1 MSLEVLAPATTAWP
15 PAKRMA
21 VLLVLCLVAAINL
34 IDRQLITILLEPIKR
49 DLGASDTMMG
59 LLTGLSFA
67 LVYVTAALPIAR
79 WSDRGVRRNLIAA
92 SVFIWG
98 TMTMLCGLAHSYVQL
113 AAARMGVALGEAG
126 SNPASHSTIADL
138 YPLGRRGAAL
148 GMFNAA
154 ASIGIGFGLFFG
166 GWLNTHF
173 NWRTVFII
181 AGAPCLIIAL
191 VIRIA
196 MPEAP
201 RGMSESRATSHQPP
215 PLLETLAWLAK
226 LRTFRFLALSAMTC
240 AFVNYGLQIWA
251 ATFFIRVHGM
261 SAKEVGMKLGI
272 ASAVGLFIGTIGSG
286 TLADRFGRLD
296 IRWYMRVTGAGML
309 LAMPF
314 GLLALMNSTANA
326 SFVYYCLAVGF
337 VSSWAS
343 PIHAM
348 TQTITAAR
356 MRGMASAIIGFCLN
370 LVGYG
375 LGPLFVGVLNDHLRP
390 TLGVESVRYS
400 LMILL
405 SGCLIAAWVS
415 FSANRTIVLDMIHST
430 H

>member
-1 MSLEVLAPATTAWP
+1 
-15 PAKRMA
+15 
-21 VLLVLCLVAAINL
+21 
-34 IDRQLITILLEPIKR
+34 
-49 DLGASDTMMG
+49 
-59 LLTGLSFA
+59 
-67 LVYVTAALPIAR
+67 VTAALPIAR

-113 AAARMGVALGEAG
+113 AASRMGVALGEAG

-181 AGAPCLIIAL
+181 AGAPCLVIAL
-191 VIRIA
+191 AIRFA

-201 RGMSESRATSHQPP
+201 RGLSESRATPQQPP
-215 PLLETLAWLAK
+215 PLLETLAWLAR
-226 LRTFRFLALSAMTC
+226 LRTFRHLALSAMTC
-240 AFVNYGLQIWA
+240 GFVNYGLQIWA

-261 SAKEVGMKLGI
+261 GTKEVGMKLGI
-272 ASAVGLFIGTIGSG
+272 ASAVGLFIGTIASG
-286 TLADRFGRLD
+286 TLADRLGRRD
-296 IRWYMRVTGAGML
+296 VRWYMRVTGAGML

-314 GLLALMNSTANA
+314 GILALMNSNANA
-326 SFVYYCLAVGF
+326 SFGYYCIAVGF

-348 TQTITAAR
+348 TQTIAAAR

-375 LGPLFVGVLNDHLRP
+375 LGPLFVGVLNDHLRT
-390 TLGVESVRYS
+390 TLGAESVRYS

-405 SGCLIAAWVS
+405 SGCLIAAWIS
-415 FSANRTIVLDMIHST
+415 FSANRTIASDIAYST

>member
-1 MSLEVLAPATTAWP
+1 MG
-15 PAKRMA
+15 
-21 VLLVLCLVAAINL
+21 VLLVLCLVAAVNL

-49 DLGASDTMMG
+49 ELDASDTMMG

-79 WSDRGVRRNLIAA
+79 WSDRGVRRNMIAA

-98 TMTMLCGLAHSYVQL
+98 TMTMLCGLAHSYLQL

-138 YPLGRRGAAL
+138 YPLRRRGGAL

-181 AGAPCLIIAL
+181 AGAPCLVIAL
-191 VIRIA
+191 VIRFA

-201 RGMSESRATSHQPP
+201 RGLSESRATPQQPP
-215 PLLETLAWLAK
+215 PLLETLAWLAR
-226 LRTFRFLALSAMTC
+226 LRTFRYLALSAMTC
-240 AFVNYGLQIWA
+240 GFVNYGLQIWA

-261 SAKEVGMKLGI
+261 GTKEVGMKLGI
-272 ASAVGLFIGTIGSG
+272 ASAVGLFIGTIASG
-286 TLADRFGRLD
+286 TMADRFGRRD
-296 IRWYMRVTGAGML
+296 VRWYMRVTGAGML

-314 GLLALMNSTANA
+314 GILALMNSNANA
-326 SFVYYCLAVGF
+326 SFGYYCIAVGF

-348 TQTITAAR
+348 TQTIAAAR

-390 TLGVESVRYS
+390 TLGAESVRYS

-415 FSANRTIVLDMIHST
+415 FSANRTIASDIAYST

>member
-1 MSLEVLAPATTAWP
+1 
-15 PAKRMA
+15 
-21 VLLVLCLVAAINL
+21 
-34 IDRQLITILLEPIKR
+34 
-49 DLGASDTMMG
+49 
-59 LLTGLSFA
+59 
-67 LVYVTAALPIAR
+67 
-79 WSDRGVRRNLIAA
+79 
-92 SVFIWG
+92 
-98 TMTMLCGLAHSYVQL
+98 
-113 AAARMGVALGEAG
+113 
-126 SNPASHSTIADL
+126 
-138 YPLGRRGAAL
+138 
-148 GMFNAA
+148 
-154 ASIGIGFGLFFG
+154 
-166 GWLNTHF
+166 
-173 NWRTVFII
+173 
-181 AGAPCLIIAL
+181 
-191 VIRIA
+191 
-196 MPEAP
+196 
-201 RGMSESRATSHQPP
+201 
-215 PLLETLAWLAK
+215 
-226 LRTFRFLALSAMTC
+226 
-240 AFVNYGLQIWA
+240 
-251 ATFFIRVHGM
+251 M

-286 TLADRFGRLD
+286 TLADRFGRRD

-314 GLLALMNSTANA
+314 GLLALMTSTANA
-326 SFVYYCLAVGF
+326 SFVYYCVAVGF

-415 FSANRTIVLDMIHST
+415 FSANRTIVPDMIHST

>member
-1 MSLEVLAPATTAWP
+1 MSLGVPAPATTAWP

-21 VLLVLCLVAAINL
+21 VLLALCLVAAINL

-92 SVFIWG
+92 SVFVWG

-201 RGMSESRATSHQPP
+201 RGMSESRPTSHQPP
-215 PLLETLAWLAK
+215 PLFETLARLAK
-226 LRTFRFLALSAMTC
+226 LRTFRYLALSAMTC

-314 GLLALMNSTANA
+314 GLLALTNSTANA
-326 SFVYYCLAVGF
+326 SLVYYCVAVGF

-343 PIHAM
+343 LIHAM

-415 FSANRTIVLDMIHST
+415 FSANRTIVLDMVHST

>member
-1 MSLEVLAPATTAWP
+1 MSLGVPAPATTAWP

-21 VLLVLCLVAAINL
+21 VLLALCLVAAINL

-92 SVFIWG
+92 SVFVWG

-154 ASIGIGFGLFFG
+154 ASIGIGVGLFFG

-201 RGMSESRATSHQPP
+201 RGMSESRAASHQPP

-226 LRTFRFLALSAMTC
+226 LRTFRYLALSAMTC

-296 IRWYMRVTGAGML
+296 IRWYMRVTAAGML

-375 LGPLFVGVLNDHLRP
+375 LGPLFVGALNDHLRP

>member
-1 MSLEVLAPATTAWP
+1 
-15 PAKRMA
+15 
-21 VLLVLCLVAAINL
+21 
-34 IDRQLITILLEPIKR
+34 
-49 DLGASDTMMG
+49 
-59 LLTGLSFA
+59 
-67 LVYVTAALPIAR
+67 
-79 WSDRGVRRNLIAA
+79 
-92 SVFIWG
+92 
-98 TMTMLCGLAHSYVQL
+98 
-113 AAARMGVALGEAG
+113 
-126 SNPASHSTIADL
+126 
-138 YPLGRRGAAL
+138 
-148 GMFNAA
+148 
-154 ASIGIGFGLFFG
+154 
-166 GWLNTHF
+166 LNTHF

-181 AGAPCLIIAL
+181 AGAPCLLIAL
-191 VIRIA
+191 AIRIA

-201 RGMSESRATSHQPP
+201 RGMSESRPTSHRPP
-215 PLLETLAWLAK
+215 PLLETLARLAK
-226 LRTFRFLALSAMTC
+226 LRTFRYLALSAMTC

-261 SAKEVGMKLGI
+261 NAKEVGMKLGI

-326 SFVYYCLAVGF
+326 SFVYYCAAVGF

-405 SGCLIAAWVS
+405 SGGLIAAWVS
-415 FSANRTIVLDMIHST
+415 FSANRTIALDMIHST